1 MPDPITETATTASPG
16 TSPGDTARAFRDT
29 LGRFAT
35 GVTLITTQAPQG
47 PVGFVANSFASVSLD
62 PPLVLWSPAKASARF
77 PLFRDAR
84 HYAIHV
90 LAVTQFDLIAR
101 FSRQGAGFDGLAHG
115 RNAQGAPVVEGA
127 LARFD
132 CEQVA
137 THDGGDHLI
146 ILGRVLGFGLQEGA
160 PLVFSQGAYGGFVH
174 GG

>member
-1 MPDPITETATTASPG
+1 MTDTPTTAAAA
-16 TSPGDTARAFRDT
+16 DMARSYRDA

-35 GVTLITTQAPQG
+35 GVTLVTAEAATG

-62 PPLVLWSPAKASARF
+62 PPLVLWSPARASARF

-90 LAVTQFDLIAR
+90 LSVTQFDLIHR
-101 FSRQGAGFDGLAHG
+101 FTRQGAGFEGLAHG
-115 RNAQGAPVVEGA
+115 RNAQGVPVVEDA

-146 ILGRVLGFGLQEGA
+146 IVGRVQGFDLQDGA
-160 PLVFSQGAYGGFVH
+160 PLVFSQGAYGGFVQ

>member
-1 MPDPITETATTASPG
+1 MPVPITDAPLTA
-16 TSPGDTARAFRDT
+16 SPGDTARAFRDA

-35 GVTLITTQAPQG
+35 GVTLVTTEGPQG
-47 PVGFVANSFASVSLD
+47 PLGFVANSFASVSLE

-101 FSRQGAGFDGLAHG
+101 FTRQGAGFDGLPHG
-115 RNAQGAPVVEGA
+115 RNAQGAPVLEGA